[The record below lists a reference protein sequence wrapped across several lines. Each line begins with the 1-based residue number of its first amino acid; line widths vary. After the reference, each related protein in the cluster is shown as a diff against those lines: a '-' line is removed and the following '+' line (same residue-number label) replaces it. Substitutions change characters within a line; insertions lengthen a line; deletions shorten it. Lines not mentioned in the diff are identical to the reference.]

1 MPRWRARTSSA
12 AFLSYSF
19 TRWFLLPGAPAIS
32 EMAAVSASSSRSG
45 VFSTTPSGP
54 QSASRAKSAKAIRA
68 YSRSTR
74 SGVTP
79 RRAAR
84 SAISSG
90 AVAGVEFGFA
100 AATALARRFAFADRG
115 AGHPLERLVNVDAL
129 AAFDLLIVWSK
140 MHVGVGPAA
149 QKRCSQATRP
159 PSNRRDRDRACQDSA
174 TVNAAAA
181 PCRRFA
187 LRRRSASAS
196 LPIFCSVTLL

>member
-19 TRWFLLPGAPAIS
+19 TRWFLLPGVPAIS
-32 EMAAVSASSSRSG
+32 EMAAVSAPSSRSG

-90 AVAGVEFGFA
+90 AAAGVEFGFA
-100 AATALARRFAFADRG
+100 AAPALARRFAFAVEGADR
-115 AGHPLERLVNVDAL
+115 PLGRFVNVDAL
-129 AAFDLLIVWSK
+129 AAFDPIVAWSK
-140 MHVGVGPAA
+140 LHVGVGPAA
-149 QKRCSQATRP
+149 QKRCSRATRAP
-159 PSNRRDRDRACQDSA
+159 FEPQRSRPGLSRQRGSDA
-174 TVNAAAA
+174 TARLKFSCWYRHRVG
-181 PCRRFA
+181 
-187 LRRRSASAS
+187 
-196 LPIFCSVTLL
+196 